1 MNKKIAILFTLSF
14 ICLNVYSQRID
25 STLSKYADDYP
36 QEKVH
41 IHFDK
46 GIYNKGE
53 TVWFKA
59 YIITGLDL
67 SDCSKNFYADWFDDK
82 GNLLKHTSMPVF
94 ASSARGQFKIP
105 ADYEGKS
112 LHVKAYT
119 RWMLNFDKAFWYNKD
134 IKVDQI
140 ITQPLANT
148 KAETNKKK
156 SKVYKEDSI
165 ANTPPKTHNATIQ
178 FFPEGGVLLN
188 GVVNKVA
195 FLINN
200 EVGMP
205 VSAKGVL
212 KNSEGVY
219 IDSFLTEHDGMGSFT
234 IQPDTAQTIFAT
246 WEDEYGVPHTDQLPI
261 GAKYGASI
269 DVEPTRAKTIFFVYR
284 TKNAPVNFKSV
295 YVIANIHQHEVYKS
309 TINLSERLSAVGEIP
324 TKELP
329 SGVLQITL
337 FDANYN
343 PIAERVVFV
352 NNYQFLF
359 TPEVRITQ
367 KGLNKKEK
375 NTIEIDVPDTLL
387 SNMSVAVTDGSL
399 MTDASSNIV
408 SDLLMSG
415 DVKGYIHNPSYYFA
429 SKSDSVFRN
438 TDLVMLTHGW
448 RKFQWKNVVAGEMP
462 HVIYP
467 KETEYMGF
475 KGKILNDKVLDSIQ
489 NQQLHCILKAK
500 DNSKH
505 NLFLNVN
512 KNGTFELPNI
522 MFYDTISIF
531 YQLTGN
537 KRLKNWKDM
546 TFQTELL
553 PLTSNSNNSNLLSPF
568 LWNNELNDSSL
579 LERNRFFYKEKEKI
593 NKRFPAHQLEEV
605 TVKTSIMKPMEDQ
618 TFSKGFSGTNGMTE
632 FCRVVD
638 PFAAVVW
645 ENGIPQLV
653 LDGMIIRHPN
663 QQRFLIENIED
674 IKGGGVRGGAISIKR
689 RGIYDTIKGEG
700 LNSQRL
706 YGYTPYK
713 EFYNPNYETMTP
725 ESIEEDART
734 TLYWNPF
741 ILTNGKTKTFE
752 IEFYNN
758 DFSKNLRLIL
768 EGINSDGKLAR
779 IEKIIE

>member
-1 MNKKIAILFTLSF
+1 MDKKIAILFTLSF

-25 STLSKYADDYP
+25 STLSKYAEDYP

-53 TVWFKA
+53 TIWFKA

-82 GNLLKHTSMPVF
+82 GNLLKHTSMPVL

-105 ADYEGKS
+105 ANYDGKF

-140 ITQPLANT
+140 ITPHLANSQ
-148 KAETNKKK
+148 AETNKKK
-156 SKVYKEDSI
+156 YKVDKEDSI
-165 ANTPPKTHNATIQ
+165 ANTPPKTHSATIQ

-212 KNSEGVY
+212 KNSKGVF

-246 WEDEYGVPHTDQLPI
+246 WEDEYGVPHTNQLPI
-261 GAKYGASI
+261 GAKYGALI

-284 TKNAPVNFKSV
+284 TKNAPINFKSV

-309 TINLSERLSAVGEIP
+309 TINLSESLSAMGEIP

-337 FDANYN
+337 FDANYI

-359 TPEVRITQ
+359 TPDVRITQ

-375 NTIEIDVPDTLL
+375 NTIEIEVPDTLL

-399 MTDASSNIV
+399 QTDASTNIV

-415 DVKGYIHNPSYYFA
+415 DLKGYIHNPSYYFA

-448 RKFQWKNVVAGEMP
+448 RRFQWKNVVAGEMP
-462 HVIYP
+462 HIIYP

-475 KGKILNDKVLDSIQ
+475 KGKILSEKVLDSIQ

-500 DNSKH
+500 DKSKH

-512 KNGTFELPNI
+512 KDGTFEQPNI
-522 MFYDTISIF
+522 MFYDTVWIL
-531 YQLTGN
+531 YQLTGD
-537 KRLKNWKDM
+537 KRLKNWKDI
-546 TFQTELL
+546 TFKTELL
-553 PLTSNSNNSNLLSPF
+553 PLTSNSNNSDLLSPL
-568 LWNNELNDSSL
+568 LWNNELKDSSL
-579 LERNRFFYKEKEKI
+579 IERNRFFYNEREKI

-605 TVKTSIMKPMEDQ
+605 TVKTSITNTMKDN
-618 TFSKGFSGTNGMTE
+618 TFSKGFSGTDGIKE
-632 FCRVVD
+632 FCRVRD

-645 ENGIPQLV
+645 ENGRPQLV
-653 LDGMIIRHPN
+653 LDGMLITNLIK
-663 QQRFLIENIED
+663 QRFEIEGFED
-674 IKGGGVRGGAISIKR
+674 VKGGGKGEGAMTIKR
-689 RGIYDTIKGEG
+689 RGIYDTLKGEE
-700 LNSQRL
+700 LNYQRL
-706 YGYTPYK
+706 PGYTLYK
-713 EFYNPNYETMTP
+713 EFYNPNYETMIP

-741 ILTNGKTKTFE
+741 IFTNTKTRTFK

-758 DFSKNLRLIL
+758 DFSKKLRLIL
-768 EGINSDGKLAR
+768 EGVNSDGKLAR
-779 IEKIIE
+779 VEKIIE